1 MFYTWWSFNYSKR
14 VLSLPRWINWNN
26 FNSSCTHYHHTV
38 SLVRYF
44 VWLLNFCLQSHQN
57 AVKYK
62 WLHQIEIQN
71 VKNMSLCFVLYPIH
85 RYTNCNR
92 KWQNSMQFILIKL
105 KSNSFFFL
113 FSIAFFDLVLLLFD
127 DLQFYRIEL
136 LLHIIWM
143 DFMESMHVP
152 IIIKASNGMQKK
164 IFKQ

>member
-105 KSNSFFFL
+105 KSNSFFSYFL
-113 FSIAFFDLVLLLFD
+113 SHFSIWFCYYLTIYNFIESNCYCILFEWI
-127 DLQFYRIEL
+127 LWNLCTYR
-136 LLHIIWM
+136 
-143 DFMESMHVP
+143 S
-152 IIIKASNGMQKK
+152 S
-164 IFKQ
+164 